1 MNRFK
6 KIMQRIQ
13 SLALHWRNRSHKV
26 LCKIV
31 MWAEQAELLPAVLDE
46 MDEKDLFWK
55 THTKID
61 KAIIFEDLFVD
72 YW

>member
-46 MDEKDLFWK
+46 MDEKDLFW
-55 THTKID
+55 
-61 KAIIFEDLFVD
+61 
-72 YW
+72 